1 MRYTVT
7 VRHYHFNPPRQIT
20 ESEYNYYKQLINSDR
35 NAKLNAKLPEITLK
49 KGLIL
54 AAKIG
59 LAPLLMFAPGVA
71 EGEIKSAINKSRA
84 KREED
89 EFYQELKNIVIQ
101 SNSFSEFCSLV
112 KRRFTYYQ

>member
-1 MRYTVT
+1 
-7 VRHYHFNPPRQIT
+7 
-20 ESEYNYYKQLINSDR
+20 
-35 NAKLNAKLPEITLK
+35 
-49 KGLIL
+49 
-54 AAKIG
+54 
-59 LAPLLMFAPGVA
+59 MFAPGVA